1 MRDQNY
7 STETKISATR
17 FRYYQ
22 ERIVTLESACPKQGF
37 ERSKNAW
44 RARSRRMRGQ
54 IGTFFPALSRKKE

>member
-22 ERIVTLESACPKQGF
+22 ERIVTLESACP
-37 ERSKNAW
+37 
-44 RARSRRMRGQ
+44 
-54 IGTFFPALSRKKE
+54 RKRLWAQ